1 MVAQAK
7 AIAVKA
13 SLNGSSF
20 PGYALAIRPQ
30 CPTGQK
36 RTRTNSVDSYTKA
49 LYKLP
54 RSPVTIATVIKQ
66 RSTQFSQYLSTRKLT
81 GYQGPWRVSK

>member
-7 AIAVKA
+7 AIIVKA
-13 SLNGSSF
+13 SLKGSSSS
-20 PGYALAIRPQ
+20 GYALAIRP

-36 RTRTNSVDSYTKA
+36 RTRTNSVDSYAKA

-66 RSTQFSQYLSTRKLT
+66 RSIQFSQYLSTRKLT
-81 GYQGPWRVSK
+81 GYQEPWRVSK